1 MKTGAF
7 TGFDLTIRE
16 KGIAWFQF
24 NTPERLNGLTTA
36 IKRDLIEAVTQ
47 AQMDNKVRVLVF
59 TGTGRGFCAGDD
71 LKAYKSAEL
80 GGTPLV
86 DTIPPG
92 HDNPIGTYDGLRT
105 ISQQLNLSLIHI

>member
-24 NTPERLNGLTTA
+24 NTPERLNGMTTA

-59 TGTGRGFCAGDD
+59 TGTGRAFCAGDD

-86 DTIPPG
+86 DPIPPG
-92 HDNPIGTYDGLRT
+92 
-105 ISQQLNLSLIHI
+105 